1 MRGIA
6 SIVLATGLALSAT
19 AQVRITE
26 AFVNP
31 PGSPDAGREF
41 IEIQSCRPNFS
52 LQGYWLIGI
61 DGEWLFNP
69 GNIHWAIDLSAYSTG
84 SNGLLLV
91 RDG

>member
-6 SIVLATGLALSAT
+6 SIVLATGIALSAI

-41 IEIQSCRPNFS
+41 IEIQAADRTSPCR
-52 LQGYWLIGI
+52 
-61 DGEWLFNP
+61 
-69 GNIHWAIDLSAYSTG
+69 ATG
-84 SNGLLLV
+84 
-91 RDG
+91 